1 MRPAFQKERLG
12 LKKVKSIK
20 EYIIPFVGLKIGKH
34 TFQFEVT
41 DSFFEN
47 FEYSIIHKGNVKVT
61 LVLEKK
67 ETMLIGDYA
76 LEGAVVTNCNRCN
89 DLMNIKINGEYQ
101 LIYKFDDKPS
111 DDESLIIVYPEE
123 YEIDVKE
130 NILELITV
138 SLPSRS
144 IHPKGEC
151 NEELISILDEYIMV
165 SNNEDSLEHKEDI
178 IENTEEKDEY
188 IDPRWQAL
196 KDLSKG
202 KDKK

>member
-1 MRPAFQKERLG
+1 MRPVFQKERLG

>member
-1 MRPAFQKERLG
+1 
-12 LKKVKSIK
+12 VKSIK